1 MKTVKTII
9 WVVVIIGLLL
19 FSAANWTT
27 IEVKIWEGLVLETKL
42 PALVVIAFLLGLL
55 PMWILAK
62 AGRWQ
67 LKRRINAL
75 ENAANTASASLSSTH
90 LAAAETDFATSDN

>member
-27 IEVKIWEGLVLETKL
+27 TSVKIWEGLVWETKL
-42 PALVVIAFLLGLL
+42 PAVVVIAFLLGLL

-75 ENAANTASASLSSTH
+75 ENAASTASASLSATH
-90 LAAAETDFATSDN
+90 LAETAAEFEPSDN